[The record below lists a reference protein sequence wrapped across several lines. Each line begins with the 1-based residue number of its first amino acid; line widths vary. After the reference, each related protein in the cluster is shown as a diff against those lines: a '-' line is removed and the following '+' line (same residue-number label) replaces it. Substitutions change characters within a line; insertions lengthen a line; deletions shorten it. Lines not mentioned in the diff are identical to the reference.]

1 MSETVA
7 EETEAQQQQHQHR
20 AVLQLDA
27 RRREMLELMGVRLWW
42 PEPKAARPQ
51 PAARAEPEAPAQRAA
66 DAAVPAVSAV
76 QQQNK
81 REALAPAPAPRPE
94 PLRAP
99 APAVRAPAVSSMP
112 GTEALLADA
121 PQLVCGQAGPGGWL
135 IVADVAPDMLGSYA
149 EALAGD
155 EGRLL
160 ANMLRALQLDTGPA
174 PVYLLRVHR
183 GSAQAGEGLP
193 RPLEEVLAPQCTPL
207 APRVVLAL
215 GPLAAQAVLQ
225 RAGPIG
231 KLRGEAL
238 ALPEDGPLAGTPALA
253 SYPLAY
259 LLRSGADKAKAWAD
273 LCLAASL
280 FER

>member
-1 MSETVA
+1 MSDNVA
-7 EETEAQQQQHQHR
+7 EKTEAQQEQQQR

-42 PEPKAARPQ
+42 PEPKTARPQ
-51 PAARAEPEAPAQRAA
+51 PAVQAQPEAPLQQREA
-66 DAAVPAVSAV
+66 DAAAPAV
-76 QQQNK
+76 QQQQK
-81 REALAPAPAPRPE
+81 REAPPAVAPRPE
-94 PLRAP
+94 PLPRTAAPASRAP
-99 APAVRAPAVSSMP
+99 VALMP
-112 GTEALLADA
+112 GGEALLADA
-121 PQLVCGQAGPGGWL
+121 PQLVYGQAGPGGWL
-135 IVADVAPDMLGSYA
+135 IVADIAPDMFGSYG

-160 ANMLRALQLDTGPA
+160 GNMLRALQLDSGAA

-183 GSAQAGEGLP
+183 GSVQPGEGMP
-193 RPLEEVLAPQCTPL
+193 RPLEEVLAPQCAPL

-215 GPLAAQAVLQ
+215 GPHAAQALLQ
-225 RAGPIG
+225 RAGPVG

-238 ALPEDGPLAGTPALA
+238 TLPEEGPLAGTPALA

-259 LLRSGADKAKAWAD
+259 LLRNGADKAKAWAD

>member
-1 MSETVA
+1 MTEK
-7 EETEAQQQQHQHR
+7 TEAQHQQQR

-42 PEPKAARPQ
+42 PEAKAARPQ
-51 PAARAEPEAPAQRAA
+51 PAAQAEPETPPLHREAP
-66 DAAVPAVSAV
+66 PAV
-76 QQQNK
+76 
-81 REALAPAPAPRPE
+81 APRPE
-94 PLRAP
+94 PLPRMAAPASRAP
-99 APAVRAPAVSSMP
+99 AALMP
-112 GTEALLADA
+112 GGEALLADA
-121 PQLVCGQAGPGGWL
+121 PQLVYGQAGPGGWL
-135 IVADVAPDMLGSYA
+135 IVADLAPDMFGSYA
-149 EALAGD
+149 QALAGD

-160 ANMLRALQLDTGPA
+160 ANMLRALQLDAGTA

-183 GSAQAGEGLP
+183 GSVQPGEGMP

-215 GPLAAQAVLQ
+215 GPHAAQALLQ

-238 ALPEDGPLAGTPALA
+238 TLPEEGPLAGTPALA

-259 LLRSGADKAKAWAD
+259 LLRNGADKAKAWAD

>member
-7 EETEAQQQQHQHR
+7 EKDEAKQPR
-20 AVLQLDA
+20 AVLQLDT

-42 PEPKAARPQ
+42 PEPKAARLP
-51 PAARAEPEAPAQRAA
+51 PAARTEPETPPPQRTA
-66 DAAVPAVSAV
+66 DAAAPAL
-76 QQQNK
+76 QPHN
-81 REALAPAPAPRPE
+81 RRDAPAPATRPE
-94 PLRAP
+94 PVRAP
-99 APAVRAPAVSSMP
+99 APAVSMP
-112 GTEALLADA
+112 GAEALLADA

-135 IVADVAPDMLGSYA
+135 IVADLAPDMLGSYA
-149 EALAGD
+149 QALAGD

-160 ANMLRALQLDTGPA
+160 ANMLRALQLDTGTA

-183 GSAQAGEGLP
+183 GSAQPAQPGQFGEGMP

-215 GPLAAQAVLQ
+215 GPLAAQALLQ

-238 ALPEDGPLAGTPALA
+238 ALPEEGPLAGTPALA

-259 LLRSGADKAKAWAD
+259 LLRNGADKAKAWAD